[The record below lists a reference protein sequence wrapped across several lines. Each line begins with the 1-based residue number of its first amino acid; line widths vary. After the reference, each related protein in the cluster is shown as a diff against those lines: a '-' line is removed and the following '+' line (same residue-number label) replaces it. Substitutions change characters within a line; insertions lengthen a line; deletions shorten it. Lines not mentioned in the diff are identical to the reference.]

1 LLVRRGP
8 ASGSAPAAYYCGLL
22 LLLQDPKDPFQGM
35 YDEEIVLLLTDQSN
49 ISGEVELEKL
59 QNVRLQPIDAAG
71 TTITGQPLGV
81 QCLPC
86 LAGVLCCCWRSS
98 VCIEHVYVYGS
109 HTCQVFNSKVPG
121 GGLVVCHTPVVKW
134 CEKVCSPSAVDAT
147 SQAQSWLAV
156 FPHAHIETF
165 SCTFLGFG
173 HPPCLHD

>member
-86 LAGVLCCCWRSS
+86 LAGVLCCCW
-98 VCIEHVYVYGS
+98 
-109 HTCQVFNSKVPG
+109 
-121 GGLVVCHTPVVKW
+121 
-134 CEKVCSPSAVDAT
+134 
-147 SQAQSWLAV
+147 
-156 FPHAHIETF
+156 
-165 SCTFLGFG
+165 
-173 HPPCLHD
+173 